1 VSEPTPAPRGSARFR
16 SPVVRWGPYVLLGVV
31 LVVALAIGASRQPK
45 KNLSERTQ
53 AIAATIK
60 CPQCTDESMATS
72 NAPTSVAG
80 RAEIARRLQAGQ
92 SSAEIRAF
100 FASRYGDSVLLTPKG
115 SGFDALIWILPVIV
129 LVVGFA
135 GLTAA
140 FVRWR
145 RLAPAAPTAGDRE
158 LVDEARH
165 RTDDPPPSDE
175 PDQPEADDE
184 PPSSDEPDAE
194 DQP

>member
-1 VSEPTPAPRGSARFR
+1 
-16 SPVVRWGPYVLLGVV
+16 
-31 LVVALAIGASRQPK
+31 
-45 KNLSERTQ
+45 
-53 AIAATIK
+53 
-60 CPQCTDESMATS
+60 MATS

-80 RAEIARRLQAGQ
+80 RAEIARRLEAGQ

-145 RLAPAAPTAGDRE
+145 RLAPAAPTADDRE

-165 RTDDPPPSDE
+165 R
-175 PDQPEADDE
+175 ADE
-184 PPSSDEPDAE
+184 PPSSESAASDEPDAE

>member
-1 VSEPTPAPRGSARFR
+1 MSTQEEAPRGSARFR
-16 SPVVRWGPYVLLGVV
+16 SPLVRWGPYLLLAVV
-31 LVVALAIGASRQPK
+31 LVVALAVGASRTPG

-80 RAEIARRLQAGQ
+80 RAEIARRLRAGQ
-92 SSAEIRAF
+92 TSAQIRAF
-100 FASRYGDSVLLTPKG
+100 FASRYGDTILLTPK
-115 SGFDALIWILPVIV
+115 STGFDSLIWILPVIV
-129 LVVGFA
+129 LVVGIA

-140 FVRWR
+140 FLRWR
-145 RLAPAAPTAGDRE
+145 RLAPTAPTTDDRE

-165 RTDDPPPSDE
+165 RTSEEE
-175 PDQPEADDE
+175 P
-184 PPSSDEPDAE
+184 
-194 DQP
+194 

>member
-1 VSEPTPAPRGSARFR
+1 VSTQEEAPRGSARFR
-16 SPVVRWGPYVLLGVV
+16 SPLVRWGPYLLLAVV
-31 LVVALAIGASRQPK
+31 LVVALAVGASRTPG

-80 RAEIARRLQAGQ
+80 RAEIARRLRAGQ
-92 SSAEIRAF
+92 TSAQIRAF
-100 FASRYGDSVLLTPKG
+100 FASRYGDTILLTPK
-115 SGFDALIWILPVIV
+115 STGFDSLIWILPVIV

-140 FVRWR
+140 FLRWR
-145 RLAPAAPTAGDRE
+145 RLTPTAPTADDHE

-165 RTDDPPPSDE
+165 RTSE
-175 PDQPEADDE
+175 EE
-184 PPSSDEPDAE
+184 S
-194 DQP
+194 

>member
-1 VSEPTPAPRGSARFR
+1 MSEPTPAPRGSARFR
-16 SPVVRWGPYVLLGVV
+16 SPVVRWGPYVLLAVV
-31 LVVALAIGASRQPK
+31 LVVALAVGASRQPK

-53 AIAATIK
+53 EVAATLK

-80 RAEIARRLQAGQ
+80 RAEIARRLKAGQ

-100 FASRYGDSVLLTPKG
+100 FASRYTDSILLTPKG

-165 RTDDPPPSDE
+165 RTDDPPPHDE
-175 PDQPEADDE
+175 PDEPSSSDE

>member
-1 VSEPTPAPRGSARFR
+1 
-16 SPVVRWGPYVLLGVV
+16 VLLAVV
-31 LVVALAIGASRQPK
+31 LVVALAVGASRTPK

-80 RAEIARRLQAGQ
+80 RAEIARRLEAGQ

-145 RLAPAAPTAGDRE
+145 RLAPAAPTADDRE

-165 RTDDPPPSDE
+165 RTDEPPSSDE
-175 PDQPEADDE
+175 PASSDE
-184 PPSSDEPDAE
+184 PPSSDEPDAG

>member
-1 VSEPTPAPRGSARFR
+1 
-16 SPVVRWGPYVLLGVV
+16 
-31 LVVALAIGASRQPK
+31 
-45 KNLSERTQ
+45 
-53 AIAATIK
+53 
-60 CPQCTDESMATS
+60 M
-72 NAPTSVAG
+72 
-80 RAEIARRLQAGQ
+80 
-92 SSAEIRAF
+92 
-100 FASRYGDSVLLTPKG
+100 
-115 SGFDALIWILPVIV
+115 IV

-165 RTDDPPPSDE
+165 RTDDPPPPDE
-175 PDQPEADDE
+175 PDDQPSDE